1 MHFAILRC
9 VGLHVMILH
18 VTSAAVTGPTSLH
31 VTFNDGTSKNVDL
44 STLLFGPVFE
54 PLRDPAYFATV
65 TVDPECRTI
74 VWPNG
79 ADFAPEAL
87 YDLAPQEAPDAVR

>member
-1 MHFAILRC
+1 MILRISEARVC
-9 VGLHVMILH
+9 
-18 VTSAAVTGPTSLH
+18 GPHSLRL
-31 VTFNDGTSKNVDL
+31 TFNDGTSKQVDVRP
-44 STLLFGPVFE
+44 LLHGTVFE

-65 TVDPECRTI
+65 ALDSICGTV

-87 YDLAPQEAPDAVR
+87 QELEAQAAA